1 MDTYTD
7 LKNYGNLINGKVAPV
22 HSGNTIDSI
31 DPSTGH
37 VWASVPRSTVEDVE
51 EAVLSARNALRT
63 WSAVPALERS
73 NYLRQIGD
81 AIASHAEELAE
92 LETRDNGWVIRETL
106 YGLIP
111 SLTSIWYDAAGAT
124 SIGSKGETTQLGA
137 NTVGYTLREPLGVV
151 VGIIPW
157 NAPLFTFSMKAAYA
171 LAAGNT
177 VIIKPSELAAV
188 SSMRLGEIIQDIL
201 PPGVLN
207 VISGYGS
214 EIGETLVS
222 HNGVNKVSLTGSVNT
237 ARAIAGSTSSNPKPL
252 TLELGGKSP
261 NIVFADADL
270 EKAANGVTVNGIF
283 TGNAG
288 QICAA
293 GSRILIQRSVF
304 DEMIALM
311 KQQIEGY
318 IQFGDTMSR
327 EASMGPI
334 ANKMQYKRVCSYIE
348 LAEKE
353 GGKIIYGGRAG
364 GANLLPDEPQLADG
378 YWVEPTLIQVDR
390 NSYRVCQEEIFGP
403 IAVVMPFDTE
413 EEALEIANDSPYG
426 LAAGVWTSSLDR
438 AHRMIRSIEAGNVWV
453 NTYRQVGPE
462 LPFGGHKE
470 SGIGNDSVLEFT
482 REKTCYINIGQ

>member
-1 MDTYTD
+1 METRSSVKEYD
-7 LKNYGNLINGKVAPV
+7 NLINGKVTQAQF
-22 HSGNTIDSI
+22 GKIIDSI
-31 DPSTGH
+31 DPSTGQI
-37 VWASVPRSTVEDVE
+37 WASVPRSTVEDVE
-51 EAVLSARNALRT
+51 EAVASARQALPA

-81 AIASHAEELAE
+81 AVARHAEELAE
-92 LETRDNGWVIRETL
+92 LETRDNGWVIRETI

-124 SIGSKGETTQLGA
+124 SLGSRGETTQLGPS
-137 NTVGYTLREPLGVV
+137 TVGYTLREPLGVV

-157 NAPLFTFSMKAAYA
+157 NAPLFTFSIKAAYA

-188 SSMRLGEIIQDIL
+188 SSMRLGEIIQEIL
-201 PPGVLN
+201 PPSVLN

-214 EIGETLVS
+214 EIGEALVS
-222 HNGVNKVSLTGSVNT
+222 HKGVNKVSLTGSMNT
-237 ARAIAGSTSSNPKPL
+237 ARAIAESTASNPKPL

-270 EKAANGVTVNGIF
+270 QKAANGVTVNGIF

-293 GSRILIQRSVF
+293 GSRILIQRPVF

-311 KQQIEGY
+311 KQQIDSY
-318 IQFGDTMSR
+318 IQLGDTMSS
-327 EASMGPI
+327 EVSMGPI
-334 ANKMQYKRVCSYIE
+334 ANKVQYDKVCSYIE

-353 GGKIIYGGRAG
+353 GGEIIYGGRAG
-364 GANLLPDEPQLADG
+364 GSSLFPNKPELAEG
-378 YWVEPTLIQVDR
+378 YWVEPTLIQVER

-413 EEALEIANDSPYG
+413 EEALAMANDSAYG

-453 NTYRQVGPE
+453 NTYRRVGPE

-482 REKTCYINIGQ
+482 REKSCYIELGQ